1 MEQNTET
8 WKPVDGFPKNSRGSG
23 THLAPLKGSFALY
36 SIVLF
41 TSVSSSVSSSVNS
54 SSSALATSL
63 LM

>member
-8 WKPVDGFPKNSRGSG
+8 WKPVDGFPENSRGSG

-41 TSVSSSVSSSVNS
+41 TSLNSSVNS